1 MTESAPLLLCVL
13 AVGIALG
20 GMAVSWLKSRKTS
33 TKAELMYA
41 LIAEAKLIAKMP
53 GAADAV
59 EHAQAQVQAED
70 LARAQLA
77 AALQK
82 AAGVPAQ
89 S

>member
-1 MTESAPLLLCVL
+1 MNNIPLLLSVL

-20 GMAVSWLKSRKTS
+20 ALAVSWLKSRKTS

-41 LIAEAKLIAKMP
+41 LIAEAKLIAKLP
-53 GAADAV
+53 GAAEAV

-82 AAGVPAQ
+82 AAGVQP
-89 S
+89 

>member
-1 MTESAPLLLCVL
+1 MNEILPIL
-13 AVGIALG
+13 AAIAIG
-20 GMAVSWLKSRKTS
+20 VAIGAAAVIWLKSRKTS

-59 EHAQAQVQAED
+59 ELAQAQVAAED